1 MFDSSATLWN
11 IIIFCSYSEPK
22 PTGDHLRNGGWIN
35 GNLLLLLEGKVS
47 SLSLCAST
55 IIQLPFPVSV
65 FSTLYQLP
73 QAPVNVHLLYF
84 WAHCMVTVCL
94 AVCVLL
100 DYLQF
105 EGSDSVC
112 PKQQSAKKK
121 QVLVVVIQQFS
132 QYEITVVLRGIIQK
146 LRTWVLESEYQ
157 GSNPSFVTCQLN
169 GLG

>member
-1 MFDSSATLWN
+1 MEHNHFLFLLRTKTNWRPLEKWGPDQWKSLAT
-11 IIIFCSYSEPK
+11 I
-22 PTGDHLRNGGWIN
+22 RR
-35 GNLLLLLEGKVS
+35 EGVLS
-47 SLSLCAST
+47 ISLCFYRHST
-55 IIQLPFPVSV
+55 PLPWLCLLHSLLSPRSSSQCPSIV
-65 FSTLYQLP
+65 FLGTLHGNGL
-73 QAPVNVHLLYF
+73 F
-84 WAHCMVTVCL
+84 I

-105 EGSDSVC
+105 EGSDCVC

-132 QYEITVVLRGIIQK
+132 QYEISTVVLRGIIQK
-146 LRTWVLESEYQ
+146 LRTWVLEPEYQ